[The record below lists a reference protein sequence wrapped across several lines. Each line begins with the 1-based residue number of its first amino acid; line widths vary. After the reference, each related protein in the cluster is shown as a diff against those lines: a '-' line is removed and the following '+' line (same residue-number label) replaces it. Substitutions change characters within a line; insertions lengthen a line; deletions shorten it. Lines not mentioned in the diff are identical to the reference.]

1 MTSDMPADLDVDVEV
16 ELTRFVRRTRARSLR
31 YLSEIHPKLDYG
43 MFTFLLAICDA
54 PEGIRGS
61 ELAEDLDVHK
71 STASRAITSLE
82 KLGLVERIPDP
93 DDGRA
98 QLLVAQPDAQRGVD
112 EYRRRSHERLH
123 TVLSDWTP
131 EEIRVFAT
139 SLTRLNEASEQLT

>member
-1 MTSDMPADLDVDVEV
+1 MTSDMPVGLDVDV
-16 ELTRFVRRTRARSLR
+16 ELTRFVRRARARSLR

-71 STASRAITSLE
+71 STASRAVTSLE
-82 KLGLVERIPDP
+82 KLGLVTRVPDP

-98 QLLVAQPDAQRGVD
+98 QLLVAQPDALRDVE
-112 EYRRRSHERLH
+112 EYRRRNHERLQ
-123 TVLSDWTP
+123 TILADWTP
-131 EEIRVFAT
+131 EEIQAFAR